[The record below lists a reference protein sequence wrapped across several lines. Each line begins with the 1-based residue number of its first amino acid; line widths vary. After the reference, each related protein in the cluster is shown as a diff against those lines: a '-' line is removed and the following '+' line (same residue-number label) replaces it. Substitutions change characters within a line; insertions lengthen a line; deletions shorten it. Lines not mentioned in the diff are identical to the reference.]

1 LKAFNQI
8 VEKSVYY
15 LKKNLFD
22 FIIWV

>member
-8 VEKSVYY
+8 VEKNVYY